1 MAETR
6 TMVMED
12 ITDAEIAEKVDKI
25 LNETYLLSTPV
36 EVVNIANFY
45 GFTVYEMNMDSDVS
59 GLIMVDDK
67 DIEGFDTI
75 KLIVI
80 NKKHPATRQRFT
92 IAHELGHYFLE
103 NRPKKCFSHRDD
115 AGRYDKKERDANRF
129 ASALLMPEDSVKREF
144 AEISSSYTTSA
155 VISIIAS
162 KFNVSS
168 SAAEIRLKNL
178 RLI

>member
-6 TMVMED
+6 TAVMELTDKD
-12 ITDAEIAEKVDKI
+12 IAQKVDEI

-45 GFTVYEMNMDSDVS
+45 GFTVYEMNMSSDIS

-67 DIEGFDTI
+67 DIEGFDTNKI
-75 KLIVI
+75 IVI

-103 NRPKKCFSHRDD
+103 NKPSRCFSHRED
-115 AGRYDKKERDANRF
+115 ASKYDKKERDANRF
-129 ASALLMPEDSVKREF
+129 ASALLMPESSVRRTFED
-144 AEISSSYTTSA
+144 ISGSYTTSA
-155 VISIIAS
+155 AISIVAS
-162 KFNVSS
+162 KFNVSNA
-168 SAAEIRLKNL
+168 AAEIRLKTL
-178 RLI
+178 KLI